1 MNHARLIV
9 LLTLAY
15 LAVFFQAAFEAPQR
29 WLGGPVSLVP
39 PLMVCAALR
48 QGLAAVTVLA
58 LCASL
63 WLDALSANPLGSS
76 LLPLFLAGWG
86 VWHWREALLR
96 ELDYAQ
102 LILGALASLCVPVLT
117 LVLVLSRGAEPD
129 LGWHTV
135 WQLVVLTVGGGV
147 CTPILFRLLEWLERL
162 FVHPEV
168 VAGSFRP
175 DREIKRGRY

>member
-1 MNHARLIV
+1 MNTARLLV

-15 LAVFFQAAFEAPQR
+15 LAVFFQAAWDAPQR
-29 WLGGPVSLVP
+29 WLGGPISLLP

-48 QGLAAVTVLA
+48 LGLTAVTVLA
-58 LCASL
+58 LCGGL
-63 WLDALSANPLGSS
+63 GVDALSANPLGSS

-86 VWHWREALLR
+86 VWRWREVLLR

-102 LILGALASLCVPVLT
+102 LILGALASLAVPVLT
-117 LVLVLSRGAEPD
+117 LIVVLSRGAEPD
-129 LGWHTV
+129 LGWHTA
-135 WQLVVLTVGGGV
+135 WHLVVLTVGGGV
-147 CTPILFRLLEWLERL
+147 FTPVLFRLLDRLEGL

-168 VAGSFRP
+168 VAGSYRP